1 MTTRKINGCYPPPIL
16 TVGQNWAE
24 PAVTTSQIS
33 LSLTYLPA
41 KVEFAKLSLK
51 VLSSQPSWLTV
62 NWVTFRAVTLPCLYP
77 LLLVKSFLFSV
88 LETMQGLFVCL
99 FGVVF
104 PI

>member
-1 MTTRKINGCYPPPIL
+1 MLPSPHTNSWPKLGRTCCNNQSDQP
-16 TVGQNWAE
+16 V
-24 PAVTTSQIS
+24 SD
-33 LSLTYLPA
+33 LPA

-88 LETMQGLFVCL
+88 LETMQGLFVC